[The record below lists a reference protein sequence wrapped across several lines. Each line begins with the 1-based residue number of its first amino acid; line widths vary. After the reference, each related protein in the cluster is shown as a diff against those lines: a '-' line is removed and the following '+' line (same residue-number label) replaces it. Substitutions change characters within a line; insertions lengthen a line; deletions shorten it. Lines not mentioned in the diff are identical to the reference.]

1 MRQESSPQ
9 VSHFEQ
15 LRAELRVKYCEFV
28 KASRTEGAVGVD
40 PGTGELDGKGEYR
53 FAGYTTVGTAYTPGS
68 GILFVSLD
76 IGKDLNKPQPPE
88 NLIWSCG
95 GCKWPTNPHHN
106 GMRLQAAKLLSG
118 AAYRSYLDRVTA
130 RGLAANTIWRYWRDP
145 EAPAADPLDHAAVTN
160 FYKFVTIG
168 RGCKRKERSGAKD
181 RHHRVG
187 GRHGPPEKRLLLG
200 QIEVLRPAHIVFH
213 NRRLPGYFRWPEDIR
228 KEFLALIDARHEEGS
243 PLTIWRSRH
252 PAWRRWGTAGRLID
266 GTEPWRAEELR
277 MDYETIRE

>member
-1 MRQESSPQ
+1 MKQASSPQ
-9 VSHFEQ
+9 VSHFEE
-15 LRAELRVKYCEFV
+15 LRAELRVKYRVFLE
-28 KASRTEGAVGVD
+28 ASRTGGAIGVD
-40 PGTGELDGKGEYR
+40 PGTGELNGEGKYR
-53 FAGYTTVGTAYTPGS
+53 FAGYTTIGTAYTPDS

-76 IGKDLNKPQPPE
+76 IGKDLCPQPPE
-88 NLIWSCG
+88 DLIWSQG
-95 GCKWPTNPHHN
+95 SEWPTNLHHK

-118 AAYRSYLDRVTA
+118 TAYRSYLDRVTI
-130 RGLAANTIWRYWRDP
+130 RGLAANEIWRHWRGS
-145 EAPAADPLDHAAVTN
+145 EAPAADPLDYAAVTN

-228 KEFLALIDARHEEGS
+228 KEFLALIDVRREEGS
-243 PLTIWRSRH
+243 PLTIWRSHH

-277 MDYETIRE
+277 MGYETIRE